1 MRMFLKNLSIRFK
14 ILIPVA
20 ILGCLI
26 FALGIM
32 SIQSANQIMTASE
45 EISSDYAL
53 KIEQLG
59 DVTGSYQTLRRVAF
73 AHIVAQGN
81 TELQNTLIEEADS
94 LKETIKSLCDEYQ
107 AKLNSQKEKDSF
119 KQFETDYADYLVIYD
134 QILKYSANTQVS
146 EASELANNDLKVA
159 GTALTAELSDMRALN
174 KENMD
179 AAVAHQKSLYQQVT
193 RTIIIAIVAA
203 AVVLL
208 FVVWVCWT
216 WVCKRLININK
227 QLRDLI
233 STIEEGK
240 GDLTKRVQCFCT
252 DEIGTLASGINIFIE
267 TLQGIMKQ
275 INSSSS
281 KLGSVVNLVSDKVTT
296 ANDNSN
302 DISSVMEE
310 LSSSMQEISSTLTG
324 IQESITVV
332 DENVTELSDTSQ
344 GMYDY
349 AVGMQKRAENLE
361 HNAVENK
368 QNTSNIVNGIIDK
381 LRKAIEDSKSVDRV
395 NDLTDEILS
404 ISQQTNL
411 LSLNASIEAARAGE
425 AGRGF
430 AVVADEISQLANSS
444 REAANN
450 IQTINNMVVQAVNEL
465 IESAD
470 SIVDYINNNILPDY
484 EGFVGA
490 GKQYN
495 EDSVH
500 VNEIV
505 NRFNDMSVNLKELM
519 DSITNSINGI
529 SLAVDESTQGA
540 SNVAM
545 NTSDLVKDID
555 EIADAMDDNR
565 QVAGSLTDEAE
576 RFINL

>member
-59 DVTGSYQTLRRVAF
+59 DVTSFYQTLRRVAF

-94 LKETIKSLCDEYQ
+94 LKETIKGLCDEYQ

-134 QILKYSANTQVS
+134 QILEYSANTQVS

>member
-59 DVTGSYQTLRRVAF
+59 DVTGFYQTLRRVAF

-94 LKETIKSLCDEYQ
+94 LKETIKDLCDEYQ

-134 QILKYSANTQVS
+134 QILEYSANTQVS

-381 LRKAIEDSKSVDRV
+381 LRKAIEDSNIVDRV

>member
-1 MRMFLKNLSIRFK
+1 
-14 ILIPVA
+14 
-20 ILGCLI
+20 
-26 FALGIM
+26 
-32 SIQSANQIMTASE
+32 
-45 EISSDYAL
+45 
-53 KIEQLG
+53 
-59 DVTGSYQTLRRVAF
+59 
-73 AHIVAQGN
+73 
-81 TELQNTLIEEADS
+81 
-94 LKETIKSLCDEYQ
+94 
-107 AKLNSQKEKDSF
+107 
-119 KQFETDYADYLVIYD
+119 
-134 QILKYSANTQVS
+134 
-146 EASELANNDLKVA
+146 
-159 GTALTAELSDMRALN
+159 
-174 KENMD
+174 
-179 AAVAHQKSLYQQVT
+179 
-193 RTIIIAIVAA
+193 
-203 AVVLL
+203 
-208 FVVWVCWT
+208 
-216 WVCKRLININK
+216 
-227 QLRDLI
+227 
-233 STIEEGK
+233 
-240 GDLTKRVQCFCT
+240 
-252 DEIGTLASGINIFIE
+252 
-267 TLQGIMKQ
+267 MKQ

-500 VNEIV
+500 VNKIV